1 MQFFQNFFSGPM
13 SNFPTSRIG
22 ASPLPDNWQNPVLS
36 LKSDQSSS
44 LDVQWF
50 SFFPNLRSLIDIVN
64 KSVQCF
70 ELVDNSWSHTNAMY
84 WIMIF
89 LKNLKKKITYNS
101 SKAGNS
107 RNISRDSFSSWL
119 PFNRLYWENKKIVLN
134 WVQPPILGEQEN
146 SFKLSKMYLLN
157 YSLYG

>member
-1 MQFFQNFFSGPM
+1 M
-13 SNFPTSRIG
+13 SNFPTSTIG
-22 ASPLPDNWQNPVLS
+22 TSPLPDNWQNPLLS

-50 SFFPNLRSLIDIVN
+50 FFPNLRSLIDIVN
-64 KSVQCF
+64 KSVLCF
-70 ELVDNSWSHTNAMY
+70 EHKSWSHTNAMY

-89 LKNLKKKITYNS
+89 WKNLQKNFTYNS
-101 SKAGNS
+101 SKADNS

-134 WVQPPILGEQEN
+134 WAKCTYWITVCMGNHMTLHW
-146 SFKLSKMYLLN
+146 SLFKEAFK
-157 YSLYG
+157 